1 MSSTKQHIAL
11 LGQLLTQS
19 RNDKLMYLNAADK
32 QDLPTFKR
40 FFNQQA
46 IIRNSMFND
55 FGLLL
60 SQHNIEADTILLNR
74 SDIRQFMMTS
84 PKREKNNPFVHC
96 LKQDLLFKKNL
107 ETLLEIDLDEKNHE
121 IYRKQLVKIN
131 NSVAT
136 NELHS
141 VDVQYK
147 DYSTAP

>member
-11 LGQLLTQS
+11 LGQLLIQS

-84 PKREKNNPFVHC
+84 PKREKNNPFVRC

>member
-84 PKREKNNPFVHC
+84 PKREKNNPFVRC

>member
-11 LGQLLTQS
+11 LEQLLTQS

-84 PKREKNNPFVHC
+84 PKREKNNPFVRC
-96 LKQDLLFKKNL
+96 LKQDHLFKKNL

>member
-11 LGQLLTQS
+11 LGQLLIQS

>member
-11 LGQLLTQS
+11 LEQLLTQS

-84 PKREKNNPFVHC
+84 PKREKNNPFVRC